1 MLEALQLSTAH
12 VYYSYPFVLSWS
24 LVEAMASGCYVIG
37 SDTPPLHDAIEDGVN
52 GTLLPFFDVEA
63 LSEAM
68 IAACRNPQASAPL
81 RAAARET
88 AVAKFSREKGRA
100 AWLELLAE
108 MGVAIPPAA

>member
-1 MLEALQLSTAH
+1 
-12 VYYSYPFVLSWS
+12 
-24 LVEAMASGCYVIG
+24 
-37 SDTPPLHDAIEDGVN
+37 
-52 GTLLPFFDVEA
+52 
-63 LSEAM
+63 M